1 MPVDKCAAHIIA
13 GMRQRKREVLMTTRD
28 RVALWLK
35 LIAPA
40 VVDRMAKA
48 ALARP
53 RLGAIPREKT

>member
-1 MPVDKCAAHIIA
+1 
-13 GMRQRKREVLMTTRD
+13 MTARD

-53 RLGAIPREKT
+53 HFRAVPPEKT